1 MSIFANKKDL
11 ELAQDQI
18 NSLSADLTSAQLEL
32 TAERDIVAT
41 HAQTIADLQSQLSA
55 ITAERDT
62 ANESL
67 TLAQTQIATLQG
79 EVKTAENSAEQKAVE
94 LLAQTGNDAPI
105 AIVENVTLTKTRA
118 DFNQMN
124 AREKMDFAKQG
135 GKITE

>member
-41 HAQTIADLQSQLSA
+41 HAQTIADLQTQLSV

-67 TLAQTQIATLQG
+67 SLAQTQIANLQG

-105 AIVENVTLTKTRA
+105 AIVENVTLTKSRA